1 MRILLFFK
9 FSLIVCVLV
18 SPSILFSQG
27 AIIKDGNWELT
38 LNKEM
43 NNVLSEQ
50 LTMLKTIAMTEPS
63 VYELAK
69 EMEMLFEGVRQ
80 PRSITLSVEQ
90 AERGVI
96 SIFEMSDHAINSS
109 NQINGGCTYKIEW
122 LEKIIG
128 TVSGKCKDGSI
139 IKGEVSVPNDLNA
152 QYKGTITPV
161 DGSPYPIGWDAKWL
175 GSDSY
180 QTDEVY

>member
-69 EMEMLFEGVRQ
+69 EMEMLFEGARQ
-80 PRSITLSVEQ
+80 PRLITLSEG
-90 AERGVI
+90 R
-96 SIFEMSDHAINSS
+96 
-109 NQINGGCTYKIEW
+109 
-122 LEKIIG
+122 
-128 TVSGKCKDGSI
+128 
-139 IKGEVSVPNDLNA
+139 PN
-152 QYKGTITPV
+152 V
-161 DGSPYPIGWDAKWL
+161 
-175 GSDSY
+175 
-180 QTDEVY
+180 V